1 MPSSR
6 RHKAIVLVVEDEPI
20 LRMMAVD
27 IVEEGGFEA
36 IEASDANEAIAILEA
51 RHDIRLVFTD
61 VDMPGGMDGLKL
73 AAAIRDR
80 WPPIEVIVTSGKAL
94 PEGIDLPARVIFIP
108 KPFDMKRLKSAL
120 QQMAA

>member
-80 WPPIEVIVTSGKAL
+80 WPPIEVIVTSGKSL

-120 QQMAA
+120 HEMAA

>member
-108 KPFDMKRLKSAL
+108 KPFDMKRLRSAL
-120 QQMAA
+120 QRLAA